1 MFEELYLYLIA
12 AIPSLTTIL
21 AVVAFVYKVCKEF
34 VALAKEV
41 KAYRESV
48 DLQKAEN
55 KILKKALEDM
65 ITEMRKQKYD
75 INMDS
80 EV

>member
-1 MFEELYLYLIA
+1 MIEELYLYLIA
-12 AIPSLTTIL
+12 AVPSLTTIL

-34 VALAKEV
+34 VALTNEV
-41 KAYRESV
+41 KSYRNSV

-75 INMDS
+75 ID
-80 EV
+80 VDTKI